1 MQNKKGRPAGR
12 PFKARYRR
20 LSEET
25 SAKTGLLLLRGLLD
39 LAGELAEAL
48 AHPRGQQAGGLAVRL
63 AGDLGQL
70 LQVGDG
76 GLVGLLGQLGLLQQ
90 AILRRL
96 GGVQLGQRLG
106 GVLDRSEERRGGK
119 ECVSTLR
126 SRWSQYR

>member
-1 MQNKKGRPAGR
+1 MGDESAAAAARPRQNKKGRPSGR
-12 PFKARYRR
+12 TFKAWYRR

-25 SAKTGLLLLRGLLD
+25 SAKTGLLLLRGLLE

-76 GLVGLLGQLGLLQQ
+76 GLVGQIGR
-90 AILRRL
+90 AH
-96 GGVQLGQRLG
+96 V
-106 GVLDRSEERRGGK
+106 
-119 ECVSTLR
+119 
-126 SRWSQYR
+126 

>member
-70 LQVGDG
+70 LQ
-76 GLVGLLGQLGLLQQ
+76 
-90 AILRRL
+90 
-96 GGVQLGQRLG
+96 
-106 GVLDRSEERRGGK
+106 RSEEPTSELQSLMRISYAVFCLKKKMTRNK
-119 ECVSTLR
+119 YHSENIDIER
-126 SRWSQYR
+126 SREPHQI